1 MAMSVSPGQAAAA
14 LDEIERTERRTRNA
28 KGYAIASPHLIL
40 WGLVWMA
47 GYGACAVLP
56 PERWGLAWL
65 PLVVVGSLG
74 SSWLGSRAAAAR
86 GGKGGQFRRS
96 LLMGASIFVFIACTY
111 YVLQP
116 RSPLAYLVFP
126 ALITG
131 LAYSLSGAAAGMMRF
146 VWIGGGIVLLTMA
159 GYVLAP
165 QWTALIVAVAAGGGL
180 VLGGLWLRQA

>member
-1 MAMSVSPGQAAAA
+1 MSVSPGQAAAA
-14 LDEIERTERRTRNA
+14 LDDIDRTERRTRNA

-47 GYGACAVLP
+47 GYSACAMLA
-56 PERWGLAWL
+56 PERWGFAWL
-65 PLVVVGSLG
+65 PLVIIGSLG
-74 SSWLGSRAAAAR
+74 SSWLGSRAKRSAGR
-86 GGKGGQFRRS
+86 GGQWGRS
-96 LLMGASIFVFIACTY
+96 VLMGASIFVFIACTY

-146 VWIGGGIVLLTMA
+146 VWIGGAIVAATMA
-159 GYVLAP
+159 GYVLVP
-165 QWTALIVAVAAGGGL
+165 QWTAVVVAVAAGGGL

>member
-1 MAMSVSPGQAAAA
+1 MSVSPGQAAAA
-14 LDEIERTERRTRNA
+14 LDDIDRTERRTRNA
-28 KGYAIASPHLIL
+28 KSYSIASPHLIL

-56 PERWGLAWL
+56 PEKWGLAWI
-65 PLVVVGSLG
+65 PLVIIGSLG
-74 SSWLGSRAAAAR
+74 SSWLGARLKRSAAR
-86 GGKGGQFRRS
+86 SGHYGRS
-96 LLMGASIFVFIACTY
+96 VLMGASIFVFIGCTY

-146 VWIGGGIVLLTMA
+146 VWIGGGIVVLTMA
-159 GYVLAP
+159 GYVLVP
-165 QWTALIVAVAAGGGL
+165 QWTALVVAAAAGGGL